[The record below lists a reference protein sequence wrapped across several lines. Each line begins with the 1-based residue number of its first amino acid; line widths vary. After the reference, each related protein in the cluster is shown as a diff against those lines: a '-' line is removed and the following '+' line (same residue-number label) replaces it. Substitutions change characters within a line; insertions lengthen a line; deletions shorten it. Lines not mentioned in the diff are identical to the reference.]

1 MGVPAGL
8 DLDLLRSFIAIAE
21 EGSFTRAAERV
32 GRTQS
37 AVSLQM
43 QRLESVL
50 GQILIVRGKGGSV
63 ELNQQGRY
71 LLDRARELL
80 ALNDDLMRSMRAAP
94 VHGTIRL
101 GIAAELSEQH
111 LPKILDR
118 FAQVAP
124 AVEVEV
130 EIATSCLLAVKLKNG
145 ELDLVLLRSGLEP
158 RQWPAVEIWRSPTR
172 WITSN
177 LHRQHL
183 RDPLPLSTSPAG
195 CQWRPDNGECP
206 WRGMAFRALEQAAR
220 SYRIVSTSATTQGQL
235 AAAQAGLAVT
245 SALEG
250 DRLLEGL
257 RIVGRDEGLPELPDC
272 HYLMLKAR
280 DPRQPMT
287 DILAAQVHDVFG
299 SGSAL
304 NFTTST

>member
-1 MGVPAGL
+1 M

-43 QRLESVL
+43 QRLEGVL

-63 ELNQQGRY
+63 ELNPQGRF
-71 LLDRARELL
+71 LLERAREML

-94 VHGTIRL
+94 VHGNIRI
-101 GIAAELSEQH
+101 GVAAELSEQF
-111 LPKILDR
+111 LPRILDR
-118 FAQVAP
+118 FAHVAP

-130 EIATSCLLAVKLKNG
+130 EISTSCVLAVKLKNA
-145 ELDLVLLRSGLEP
+145 ELDLVLLRAGLEP
-158 RQWPAVEIWRSPTR
+158 RQWPAVDIWRSATK
-172 WITSN
+172 WITSTT
-177 LHRQHL
+177 HRQHM

-195 CQWRPDNGECP
+195 CQWRADNSECP
-206 WRGMAFRALEQAAR
+206 WRGMMFRALEQAGR
-220 SYRIVSTSATTQGQL
+220 SYRIVSTSATTQGQM
-235 AAAQAGLAVT
+235 AAAQAGLAVAST
-245 SALEG
+245 LEG
-250 DRLLEGL
+250 DRLLDGL
-257 RIVGRDEGLPELPDC
+257 RIVGGDEGLPELPDC

-280 DPRQPMT
+280 NPRQPLT

-299 SGSAL
+299 SASAL
-304 NFTTST
+304 EFTTST